1 MTTKN
6 ALKIIDHVIQKKS
19 QLKSD
24 FLNLEM
30 PWNQGEGKIPE
41 FSQQLAQVMAR
52 DVEILTQIKNEL
64 QPNCKHPKR
73 LRDKTRDGTLYCMG
87 CNLGL

>member
-6 ALKIIDHVIQKKS
+6 ALKIIDSVIQKKS

-52 DVEILTQIKNEL
+52 DVEILTQIKNEYN
-64 QPNCKHPKR
+64 QTVSIQRKCEI
-73 LRDKTRDGTLYCMG
+73 
-87 CNLGL
+87 GLLMVNGIA

>member
-1 MTTKN
+1 
-6 ALKIIDHVIQKKS
+6 
-19 QLKSD
+19 
-24 FLNLEM
+24 M
-30 PWNQGEGKIPE
+30 PWNQGEEKIPE

-73 LRDKTRDGTLYCMG
+73 LRDKTLDGTRYCMG
-87 CNLGL
+87 CNLDL

>member
-1 MTTKN
+1 MTTKK
-6 ALKIIDHVIQKKS
+6 ALQIIDHVIQKKS

-73 LRDKTRDGTLYCMG
+73 LRDKT
-87 CNLGL
+87 